1 MEGVHGVTGVVR
13 DAYLWAMRAPLI
25 LLLLLV
31 LAPPRAAAQPVL
43 GVVVEEGRG
52 APVAAAM
59 VLLFDDDGNRVDRM
73 LSNAAGRFLLEARG
87 RGPHYIVVDRIGY
100 ASVTT
105 DRFTPAEGAEPMRIE
120 VPIDPIRLRGLVISG
135 GGCRVRPE
143 EGEAAA
149 RVWEEARKALAA
161 EEWTREA
168 GLYRYTLLRFEQVMD
183 RDAVEVLSD
192 TMMAMPDQAAA
203 FVSAPIEDLIEKGFV
218 QSEGDTAT
226 VYYAPDAAALLS
238 DAFLDTHCLTV
249 VDGGAK
255 LVGVGFRPVAGRT
268 VPEIAGVL
276 WLDAETAELQRI
288 QFGYVNLLD
297 DPEVGYPPGE
307 VHLTRLPDGAWIVH
321 EWWIRM
327 PGLLVDRRGR
337 AWRMDQ
343 RVEGGVT
350 ASITDADGRTI
361 VDAWTGSIFGVV
373 TDSTGTGPPPEPV
386 TVRLDGPAPSIVT
399 TSDDGSFL
407 IAGVEPGMH
416 ALYVPRA
423 ALTEVGLAEPRV
435 TVEGTPGEVSY
446 VRMKVP
452 TVADALVYSCGGG
465 PRPEGTAP
473 VMGRIRY
480 PDGTPAGDTRVRV
493 RWPAATGYAGTPVA
507 APLGPAGEA
516 GSGWEHGR
524 DGDFVTAETTTD
536 ARGYLLL
543 CDVPFGSRLRVA
555 VSEPDGAE
563 SPANRILFVSPDRL
577 AVIESII
584 VSSRDDKMTRED
596 YIVAGTPR
604 PSGSP

>member
-1 MEGVHGVTGVVR
+1 MEGVHGVTGAVR
-13 DAYLWAMRAPLI
+13 DAYLWAMRTPLI
-25 LLLLLV
+25 LLPLLV
-31 LAPPRAAAQPVL
+31 LGPLRAAAQPVL

-52 APVAAAM
+52 APVAGAM

-105 DRFTPAEGAEPMRIE
+105 DRFNPAEGAGPMRIE
-120 VPIDPIRLRGLVISG
+120 APIDPIRLRELVITG
-135 GGCRVRPE
+135 DRCRVRPE

-168 GLYRYTLLRFEQVMD
+168 GRYRYTLLSFEQVMD
-183 RDAVEVLSD
+183 REAVEVLSE
-192 TMMAMPDQAAA
+192 TTMAMPDQVSA
-203 FVSAPIEDLIEKGFV
+203 FVSAPIEDLIADGFV
-218 QSEGDTAT
+218 QPEGDTAT
-226 VYYAPDAAALLS
+226 VYYAPDAEALLS

-249 VDGGAK
+249 VDGGAD
-255 LVGVGFRPVAGRT
+255 LVGVAFRPVEGRS

-307 VHLTRLPDGAWIVH
+307 VRLTRLPDGAWIVN

-327 PGLLVDRRGR
+327 PGLMVDRRGR
-337 AWRMDQ
+337 AWRLDY
-343 RVEGGVT
+343 RVKGGRT
-350 ASITDADGRTI
+350 ASITDASGRG
-361 VDAWTGSIFGVV
+361 VLDAWTASIFGVV
-373 TDSTGTGPPPEPV
+373 SDSTGTGPPPGPV
-386 TVRLDGPAPSIVT
+386 VVRLDGPSPSMVT

-407 IAGVEPGMH
+407 IAGVEPGPH

-423 ALTEVGLAEPRV
+423 ALTEVGLLEPRV
-435 TVEGTPGEVSY
+435 VVEGTAGEVSH

-452 TVADALVYSCGGG
+452 TVADALVYSCGGF
-465 PRPEGTAP
+465 PRPDDTAP

-480 PDGTPAGDTRVRV
+480 PDGAPAGDTRVRV
-493 RWPAATGYAGTPVA
+493 RWPTAAGYAGTPLA
-507 APLGPAGEA
+507 APVGPGGEA
-516 GSGWEHGR
+516 GNGWEHGR
-524 DGDFVTAETTTD
+524 DGDFVTAATTTD
-536 ARGYLLL
+536 ARGYFLL
-543 CDVPFGSRLRVA
+543 CDVPFGLRLRVA
-555 VSEPDGAE
+555 VSDPNGAE
-563 SPANRILFVSPDRL
+563 PPADRIFLVSPDQL
-577 AVIESII
+577 AIIESI
-584 VSSRDDKMTRED
+584 RP
-596 YIVAGTPR
+596 AGNP
-604 PSGSP
+604 